1 MQSTHLFLA
10 VLFDGQLLL
19 DPDGGPLPSQ
29 PGLFVHVHRHSRN
42 SQVWHPRMGF
52 AIVLYYSMDYCKS
65 HLRRCVVSPFDIL
78 LLILKFRHAIFR
90 FINTPFSN

>member
-29 PGLFVHVHRHSRN
+29 PGLSVHVHRHSRN

-52 AIVLYYSMDYCKS
+52 AIVLYYSMDYCES
-65 HLRRCVVSPFDIL
+65 HLRRCVSIA
-78 LLILKFRHAIFR
+78 KFS
-90 FINTPFSN
+90 TPDMECTFSTSWRQ